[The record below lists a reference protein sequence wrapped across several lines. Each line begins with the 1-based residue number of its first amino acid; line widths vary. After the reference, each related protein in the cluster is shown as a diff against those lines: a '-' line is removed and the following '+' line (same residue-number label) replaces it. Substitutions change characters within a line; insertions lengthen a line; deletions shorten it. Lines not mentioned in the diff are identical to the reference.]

1 MVNDVATRWNSSY
14 LAWSRLIHLKEWIK
28 LLSNTLS
35 ISTDLDTKKDGKR
48 LKQIMITDEE
58 WDFLAILTDVLS
70 TFAEAT
76 TELGG
81 SKYVTSSL
89 HARLIIEIMKILRT
103 NLQDNQVIND
113 EEEDAFNE
121 EIQDEISIDIN
132 KPINTYGLIDEI
144 KLILYTNL
152 MKYYPTITTEVL
164 IFSILDPRF
173 KSLDFA
179 SLAQKSNTEQH
190 LRKLFEQEKKEI
202 SNTLNTSDISGT
214 SGTFSNT
221 SGISNI
227 SGISGGLKRKTLM
240 ERLTKQS
247 VIALDEVGEYLQLY
261 EIPLQS
267 NPLTWWNEK
276 KDKFP
281 ILSNL
286 AQKYLAVSATSTASE
301 RLFSD
306 AGNLLTNKRTC
317 MKPKLFKKIMF
328 LKRNANNFD
337 TIYSTDK

>member
-1 MVNDVATRWNSSY
+1 LVNDVATRWNSSY

-286 AQKYLAVSATSTASE
+286 AQKYLAVSATSTASG

>member
-1 MVNDVATRWNSSY
+1 
-14 LAWSRLIHLKEWIK
+14 
-28 LLSNTLS
+28 
-35 ISTDLDTKKDGKR
+35 
-48 LKQIMITDEE
+48 MITDEE
-58 WDFLAILTDVLS
+58 WDFLVILTDVLS

-76 TELGG
+76 TELEG

-89 HARLIIEIMKILRT
+89 HAWLIIEIMKILRT
-103 NLQDNQVIND
+103 NLQDNQIIND

-121 EIQDEISIDIN
+121 EIQDEISNDIN
-132 KPINTYGLIDEI
+132 KPINTYSLIDEI
-144 KLILYTNL
+144 KSILYTNL

-164 IFSILDPRF
+164 IFSILDLRF

-190 LRKLFEQEKKEI
+190 LQKLFEQEKRSQKEI
-202 SNTLNTSDISGT
+202 SDTLNTSGTSGNTSGTSDISG
-214 SGTFSNT
+214 
-221 SGISNI
+221 ISEG
-227 SGISGGLKRKTLM
+227 SKRKTLM

-247 VIALDEVGEYLQLY
+247 VVALDEVGEYLQLY

-267 NPLTWWNEK
+267 NSLTWWNEK

-286 AQKYLAVSATSTASE
+286 AQKYLAVSTTSTASK

-306 AGNLLTNKRTC
+306 TENLLTNKRTC

-328 LKRNANNFD
+328 LKRNADNFD
-337 TIYSTDK
+337 TIYSTD